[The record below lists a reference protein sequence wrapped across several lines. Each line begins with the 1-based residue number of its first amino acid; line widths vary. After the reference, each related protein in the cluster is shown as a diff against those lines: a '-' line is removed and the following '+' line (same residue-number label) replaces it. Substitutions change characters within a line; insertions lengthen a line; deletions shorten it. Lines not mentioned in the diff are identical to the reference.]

1 MAAWIN
7 TSSQKP
13 QKENEEKDEKN
24 PSSEVE
30 EDNSV
35 IVIKLWM
42 KYIWYD

>member
-13 QKENEEKDEKN
+13 QKEKDEKN